1 MTRVARACP
10 AWPAPSSEGL
20 LLSEPLAA
28 KGSQGFGKKCN
39 FRLGS
44 KVLPQRDTTAT
55 SPFNSF
61 GTSKGKGTTGGQHG
75 PPNPTEGVRTC
86 GSPFLTPGHP
96 VTRPVGY
103 QSAVSRGA
111 RRGRGTGPR
120 GARAGAP
127 GKALLPPST
136 GHTCP
141 EFTAGLMAVAKGHGL
156 SGTRTFLPG
165 TSVPHRPSEGN
176 ARRSPAGPEPREE
189 TKGDKPSRVN
199 ALRRLQIMY
208 Q

>member
-28 KGSQGFGKKCN
+28 KGSHGFGKKCN

-75 PPNPTEGVRTC
+75 PR
-86 GSPFLTPGHP
+86 
-96 VTRPVGY
+96 TRPRA
-103 QSAVSRGA
+103 S
-111 RRGRGTGPR
+111 
-120 GARAGAP
+120 ARAA
-127 GKALLPPST
+127 
-136 GHTCP
+136 H
-141 EFTAGLMAVAKGHGL
+141 
-156 SGTRTFLPG
+156 
-165 TSVPHRPSEGN
+165 
-176 ARRSPAGPEPREE
+176 
-189 TKGDKPSRVN
+189 PSRPQATQSPVPSVIKV
-199 ALRRLQIMY
+199 R
-208 Q
+208 

>member
-120 GARAGAP
+120 GARGRGTGEGPAP
-127 GKALLPPST
+127 TFDRTHLSRVYSRTYGCGK
-136 GHTCP
+136 
-141 EFTAGLMAVAKGHGL
+141 
-156 SGTRTFLPG
+156 
-165 TSVPHRPSEGN
+165 
-176 ARRSPAGPEPREE
+176 GPQAF
-189 TKGDKPSRVN
+189 GDSDIPSRDLCASPPV
-199 ALRRLQIMY
+199 RG
-208 Q
+208 